1 MFKKSLGKIR
11 IKACYLKRFDH
22 IPKNIFIAELPEP
35 VKSKHK
41 NKLAVSSRQNLEVYD
56 VLGNEVVKLVDEYKP
71 AGVYEVNFDP
81 ESSNLYPASSIREL
95 ASGIG
100 YASGVY
106 FYQLRIGNQ
115 LQTKKMILL
124 R

>member
-1 MFKKSLGKIR
+1 MLPQKIR
-11 IKACYLKRFDH
+11 LHPGKYFVS
-22 IPKNIFIAELPEP
+22 ELSES
-35 VKSKHK
+35 VQFKHK

-56 VLGNEVVKLVDEYKP
+56 ILGNGVVKLVDEYKS

-81 ESSNLYPASSIREL
+81 ESSNLYPASGIREL